1 MGVIRVTGPLFYFVN
16 LERGYS
22 DMKMNKW
29 ILAGTALTGVFAAHG
44 ALAQS
49 TATQEVETVKEIV
62 VKGTKRGAGPIDKET
77 GTKSKSTIGQ
87 DFISTQSA
95 GQTIAETL
103 NVLPGVNFTSND
115 PYGSSG
121 GDIFVRGLDNS
132 RVSLTFDG
140 VQLNDA
146 GNYAIYTNQQMDPE
160 LISSASVLT
169 MATDIDSMSA
179 SATGGTV
186 NYTTRKAAD
195 EFGILTNLSV
205 GDFNYKRIFALLD
218 TGKVGPWGTKAFVA
232 ASYQKYDTF
241 TDEPANLGDP
251 TLEKK
256 QVNFS
261 IYQPVLDNGS
271 YVSLSGHYNE
281 NRNRF
286 IFSQNVATLNANGF
300 YYNSAGPANVN
311 PSNTG
316 NLRFK
321 SKWNLTDKLTFTAD
335 ANYQYVLANGG
346 GTSTLT
352 ETTGRIGS
360 WTNANFKNFDANKDG
375 VISSAA
381 LTIYNPNTTHTDR
394 IGFQSSAIY
403 RFNDQH
409 TLRVNYSA
417 DRGRTTQTGEGTFV
431 NADGS
436 PKDVFG
442 AKDDASI
449 GLYGRD
455 GSMYQRRD
463 RYSKANV
470 DVLSFEYRG
479 TFFDD
484 KLFVTIGARDQQ
496 MVRHLHQKCYSS
508 VTGTGSSTPFCT
520 TQAPAAV
527 NADGSVTFTD
537 VSGAFIRPYNTKVK
551 FAKTLPSLGA
561 TYKVSDHGQVFVSYT
576 ENLSSPK
583 TDQYYAITL
592 LNGKTQVANPLPE
605 TTKGIEGGY
614 RYNASNVTASFAVWT
629 KDYDNR
635 IVSSYD
641 TATDTYFD
649 RNVGK
654 VKMNG
659 WEGSFA
665 FKPVENLSLLGG
677 VTYTDSEVQSDL
689 PQAKVTVAKGTDK
702 VGDTLYIPTAG
713 KKLVE
718 VPEWMFNFGGTYDI
732 SKELSL
738 TLIGK
743 YVGERFVSDVND
755 ATSPRYTVWNGSLR
769 YYVPFF
775 KQGSFLQLN
784 AINMFDEKYYG
795 NLSTVSNTKLLATP
809 SGTTIRTAQTPSYNV
824 GAPRTV
830 MLTLSTKF

>member
-1 MGVIRVTGPLFYFVN
+1 
-16 LERGYS
+16 
-22 DMKMNKW
+22 MKMNKYW
-29 ILAGTALTGVFAAHG
+29 ILAGTALTSAFVAQAAM
-44 ALAQS
+44 AQS
-49 TATQEVETVKEIV
+49 TATQEVEDVKEIV
-62 VKGTKRGAGPIDKET
+62 VKGAKRGAGPIDKEF
-77 GTKSKSTIGQ
+77 GAKSKATLGQ
-87 DFISTQSA
+87 DYISTQSA
-95 GQTIAETL
+95 GQTIADTL

-146 GNYAIYTNQQMDPE
+146 GNYAIYTNQQMDAE
-160 LISSASVLT
+160 LIESASVLT

-186 NYTTRKAAD
+186 NYTTRKPAD
-195 EFGILTNLSV
+195 QFGVLTNLSV
-205 GDFNYKRIFALLD
+205 GQDNFKRFFGMVD
-218 TGKVGPWGTKAFVA
+218 TGKFGPWGTQAFLA

-241 TDEPANLGDP
+241 TNETAANAGDP

-256 QVNFS
+256 QVNFR

-271 YVSLSGHYNE
+271 YISLAGHYNE

-286 IFSQNVATLNANGF
+286 IFSQNEATLNANGF

-335 ANYQYVLANGG
+335 ASYQYVLANGG
-346 GTSTLT
+346 GTSTLN
-352 ETTGRIGS
+352 ESTGKIGS
-360 WTNANFKNFDANKDG
+360 WTNANFKNWDANNDN
-375 VISSAA
+375 VISTSNI
-381 LTIYNPNTTHTDR
+381 TIYNPNTTHTDR

-403 RFNDQH
+403 RLTDQH
-409 TLRVNYSA
+409 TFRVNYSV
-417 DRGRTTQTGEGTFV
+417 DRARTTQTGDGTFV

-436 PKDVFG
+436 PIDVFG

-455 GSMYQRRD
+455 GSMYERRD

-470 DVLSFEYRG
+470 DVLSAEYRG
-479 TFFDD
+479 SFFDD
-484 KLFVTIGARDQQ
+484 KLFVNIGVRDQE
-496 MVRHLHQKCYSS
+496 MVRHLHQKCYSLT
-508 VTGTGSSTPFCT
+508 TGTGSTAPFCT
-520 TQAPAAV
+520 TQAPTTV
-527 NADGSVTFTD
+527 NADGTVTFTGN
-537 VSGAFIRPYNTKVK
+537 SGSFIRPYNTKVK
-551 FAKTLPSLGA
+551 FSKTMPSLGL
-561 TYKVSDHGQVFVSYT
+561 TYKISDHGQVFASYS
-576 ENLSSPK
+576 ENLSSPR
-583 TDQYYAITL
+583 TDQYYAITM
-592 LNGKTQVANPLPE
+592 LNGVTQVANPLPE

-614 RYNASNVTASFAVWT
+614 RYNASNLTASVAVWT

-659 WEGSFA
+659 WEASVA

-689 PQAKVTVAKGTDK
+689 PQGEVTTAKGTDV
-702 VGDTLYIPTAG
+702 VGDVLYIPTKG

-732 SKELSL
+732 SKDLSL

-755 ATSPRYTVWNGSLR
+755 AKSPRYTVWNGSLR
-769 YYVPFF
+769 YYVPFL
-775 KQGSFLQLN
+775 KQGSYLQLN
-784 AINMFDEKYYG
+784 AINLFDEKYYG
-795 NLSTVSNTKLLATP
+795 NLSTVSNTKALATA
-809 SGTTIRTAQTPSYNV
+809 SGTSIRSAQTPSYNV